1 MKAREIIFLTLNS
14 IFGILSI
21 VFAFTK
27 TFIERQELKYSINMG
42 AGLFEL
48 NNSVWAVFSKITLI
62 VLLGLLVALIVL
74 YVLERIKKDKKLF
87 KTLFILSIA
96 TLCVIALFIIFASA
110 TCLDKNVFGFGVTK
124 EYKFNATMY
133 VFLVLGTLEVLN
145 MFFHC
150 LDNLEK
156 YK

>member
-1 MKAREIIFLTLNS
+1 MKAREIIFLTFNS

-21 VFAFTK
+21 AFAFTK
-27 TFIERQELKYSINMG
+27 TFIERQELKYSINIG
-42 AGLFEL
+42 TGLFEL
-48 NNSVWAVFSKITLI
+48 SNSVWAVFSKITLI
-62 VLLGLLVALIVL
+62 ILLALLVLLIVF
-74 YVLERIKKDKKLF
+74 YILERIKKDKKLF
-87 KTLFILSIA
+87 KTLFILSIV
-96 TLCVIALFIIFASA
+96 TMCVIVLFIIFAA
-110 TCLDKNVFGFGVTK
+110 ETRLDQSVFGFGVTK